1 MQNDEKNLA
10 VNKYVYDEISYLKDI
25 VLKTEIGKEN
35 RADVSGVLEMMKCA
49 DVSDH
54 DFNSESPF
62 EEIVAKYAEREVAKK
77 SAIEYGDWMVKNLEY
92 VKEYEQKYGE
102 GDTYYDTS
110 LNAWG
115 HSIKESL
122 MGDINGIK
130 RIYALDSLGDTYR
143 LSENRE
149 KFVKIVQDP
158 DVCID
163 LLEDAHDDISLAK
176 CPADID
182 DAVDKWISGLS
193 KAVRQERSDDVSDDL
208 AFKVENARSYNEV
221 FEALYD
227 AEREDILNDG
237 GFVERGYVET
247 RCVDRIRNVDNYE
260 DAIAVLREYRD
271 LDPDAEVYRIAN
283 NVYEGFENSS
293 LDEVKEYVLTM
304 IGDLEYESEIDR

>member
-10 VNKYVYDEISYLKDI
+10 VNKCVYDEISYLKDV
-25 VLKTEIGKEN
+25 VLKTEIREEN
-35 RADVSGVLEMMKCA
+35 SPAVSEVLEMMKYA
-49 DVSDH
+49 DISDYGISS
-54 DFNSESPF
+54 DSPF

-77 SAIEYGDWMVKNLEY
+77 SAIEYGDWMAKNLEY

-143 LSENRE
+143 LSEDRE
-149 KFVKIVQDP
+149 KFAKIVQDP

-182 DAVDKWISGLS
+182 DAVDAWVACLS
-193 KAVRQERSDDVSDDL
+193 KDVRQERTDEVSDDL
-208 AFKVENARSYNEV
+208 ATKVENARSYNDI
-221 FEALYD
+221 FSALYE
-227 AEREDILNDG
+227 AELEGILNDG
-237 GFVERGYVET
+237 GFCEKDYVET
-247 RCVDRIRNVDNYE
+247 RCVDRIRSVDNYE
-260 DAIAVLREYRD
+260 DAIAVLEEFRD
-271 LDPDAEVYRIAN
+271 LDPNAEVYRVADGK
-283 NVYEGFENSS
+283 YEGFENCS
-293 LDEVKEYVLTM
+293 LNDVKSYVLEM
-304 IGDLEYESEIDR
+304 ISDWEPETEIDR